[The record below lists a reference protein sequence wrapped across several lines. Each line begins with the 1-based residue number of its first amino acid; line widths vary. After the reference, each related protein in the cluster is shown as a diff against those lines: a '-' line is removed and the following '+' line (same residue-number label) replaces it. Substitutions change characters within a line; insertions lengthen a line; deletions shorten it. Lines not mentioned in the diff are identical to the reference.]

1 MDFTLLKTNGEE
13 FTFSKL
19 NKPLVLFFYPRD
31 NTPGCTLE
39 NQDFSRLYPEF
50 IAAGYELLGISRDT
64 HKSHCNFT
72 GKYNLAHQLL
82 ADPDESV
89 CNLFGVMKD
98 KTMYGKPVRGIERS
112 TFVFDKNGTL
122 VKEWR
127 KVKVD
132 NHAAEV
138 LEFIKNSQ
146 D

>member
-1 MDFTLLKTNGEE
+1 MDFTLIQTDGQE
-13 FTFSKL
+13 FTLSKL
-19 NKPLVLFFYPRD
+19 DKPLVLFFYPRD
-31 NTPGCTLE
+31 NTPGCTIE

-50 IAAGYELLGISRDT
+50 IALGYEVIGISRDT

-72 GKYNLAHQLL
+72 AKYALTHQLL
-82 ADPDESV
+82 ADPDEAV

-112 TFVFDKNGTL
+112 TFIFDKNHNL
-122 VKEWR
+122 IKEWR

-138 LEFIKNSQ
+138 LEFIRNL
-146 D
+146 